1 MKIEDIARLA
11 HNVNYV
17 YCLHLEDL
25 TARTW
30 DDAPD
35 WQKQSAIAGVEFV
48 LKSIRQ
54 GVQVA
59 PWAAHVSWANQK
71 VKDGWVYGEVKDP
84 EKKTHPCLVPWEQ
97 LPAEQKV
104 KDKLFI
110 AVVEACSPL
119 YAP

>member
-11 HNVNYV
+11 HNVNYT
-17 YCLHLEDL
+17 YCLQLEDL
-25 TARTW
+25 TAKTW
-30 DDAPD
+30 DEAPD
-35 WQKQSAIAGVEFV
+35 WQKESAIAGVEFV
-48 LKSIRQ
+48 LKNVRQ

-59 PWAAHVSWANQK
+59 PWSAHISWANQK
-71 VKDGWVYGEVKDP
+71 TKDGWIYGEVKDA

-110 AVVEACSPL
+110 AVVESCALL
-119 YAP
+119 YVP